1 MPESNRNAERLGKL
15 LQRQRHAAGL
25 SLEDLAKR
33 AGLDKSTIFRIE
45 QGRIEAPSPQKLQ
58 RLAAALGTDVE
69 DYFALAGYFT
79 PHGLP
84 GLGPYLRAKYDVTGD
99 VAREIEEYFAWIQAR
114 HHTGHEDELLDDNQQ
129 RAA

>member
-1 MPESNRNAERLGKL
+1 MPESNRNAEPLGKL
-15 LQRQRHAAGL
+15 LARQRHQVGL
-25 SLEDLAKR
+25 SLEELAKR
-33 AGLDKSTIFRIE
+33 ADLDKSTIYRIE

-114 HHTGHEDELLDDNQQ
+114 RRTGHEDELDDNQQ